1 MSDGKVQRMTPA
13 ELAPFIE
20 TYRIQDWASL
30 RHVRELAASI
40 KRLGYRPGKH
50 GGMSGDT
57 RTYPP
62 SFPIELVRED
72 SRTYLANGNHRAQA
86 LSDIGYART
95 VPVLVRDLR
104 TSRPART
111 SRSTR

>member
-1 MSDGKVQRMTPA
+1 MSDGKVQRMTPGD
-13 ELAPFIE
+13 LAPFIE
-20 TYRIQDWASL
+20 TYRIQDWASQ

-40 KRLGYRPGKH
+40 KRLGYRSGKH

-62 SFPIELVRED
+62 SFPIELVRENTC
-72 SRTYLANGNHRAQA
+72 TYLANGNHRVQA
-86 LSDIGYART
+86 LNDIGYARP

-104 TSRPART
+104 TRPSRTRGR
-111 SRSTR
+111 SR

>member
-1 MSDGKVQRMTPA
+1 MTAAEVRRMKAA

-20 TYRIQDWASL
+20 TYRIQDWASQ

-62 SFPIELVRED
+62 SFPIELVHED
-72 SRTYLANGNHRAQA
+72 GRSYLMEGNHRAQA
-86 LSDIGYART
+86 LNDVGYART

-104 TSRPART
+104 TRPAPTRRR
-111 SRSTR
+111 SR